1 MWRNRI
7 LRSLAPM
14 VLSPLIKLSCFNF
27 MTSPRAILEK
37 PTQELITMAIS
48 ILFTPC
54 PRRPA
59 TAIISVRP
67 GSPWKMLE
75 IVVMTPSI
83 QPPKYPAKSPRAK
96 PSSMESTVAASAR
109 RMINKSTRPVFA
121 FTVRRGSFNFLMIPP
136 PLPHGSLDPARCRS
150 DQSGYLSAHR
160 CIRRTERRPAPH
172 SSLSTARPR

>member
-1 MWRNRI
+1 MDATEITFPAILVAKSTHKVPRILGEMWRNRI

-48 ILFTPC
+48 MLFTPC

-109 RMINKSTRPVFA
+109 RMDC
-121 FTVRRGSFNFLMIPP
+121 LPP
-136 PLPHGSLDPARCRS
+136 
-150 DQSGYLSAHR
+150 
-160 CIRRTERRPAPH
+160 
-172 SSLSTARPR
+172 